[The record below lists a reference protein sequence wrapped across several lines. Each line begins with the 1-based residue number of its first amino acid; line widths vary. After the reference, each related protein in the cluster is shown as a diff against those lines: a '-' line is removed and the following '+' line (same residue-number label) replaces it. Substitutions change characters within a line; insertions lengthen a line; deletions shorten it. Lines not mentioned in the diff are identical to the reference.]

1 MARAAAPRHVPLSG
15 REEAALQALIN
26 AALRLDAVAQ
36 PESHAAT
43 AALQA
48 ARHLWHDT
56 ICCAWAGYGAA
67 EVAALRDLHAGLA
80 PGHFRPPGGRSGLGA
95 TAGAFVNAVAAC
107 RDEACEGLALAHGR
121 PGVPVIAA
129 LWALAAHRP
138 LRWGELLQ
146 ATVFGYQVGGAMG
159 EYLRILPGMH
169 VDGVWPSLG
178 AAAAVAQALQL
189 PPPRIVDAVETC
201 ASQLGASLYLPIA
214 QGSPARNTYLGH
226 SAWLG
231 LTSALSAAAGI
242 AGPRG
247 AARESAQRVLQRPAC
262 EGPRVHATAL
272 IEQAY
277 WKPYA
282 CVRHVQYGARAAQ
295 RLRSALRA
303 AGDRSAG
310 DGGERDE
317 AADATAAIDG
327 LRLRVY
333 PEAITYCGNRAP
345 ASAIAA
351 QFSLSHGVAAM
362 LVRGDLGPAEFGP
375 ECLGDPRV
383 RRLETM
389 VELVPEPDHFGPGGR
404 GAVLELSIGGRTHR
418 EEVRAIEGDA
428 GCPPTLAQ
436 RRAKFAQ
443 YCGGSPAALA
453 LGERLLG
460 APLAA
465 GATQVLEI
473 LE

>member
-1 MARAAAPRHVPLSG
+1 MRAPHLDVSRPIHCLAPAGAA
-15 REEAALQALIN
+15 EAPLQALIED
-26 AALRLDAVAQ
+26 ALRLAAVVEPGSAG
-36 PESHAAT
+36 AM

-56 ICCAWAGYGAA
+56 IACAWSGYRAP
-67 EVAALRDLHAGLA
+67 EVEQLRELHADLA
-80 PGHFRPPGGRSGLGA
+80 PGRFRPPGGTRGLGA
-95 TAGAFVNAVAAC
+95 AAGAFVNAVAAC

-121 PGVPVIAA
+121 PGVPVVSA
-129 LWALAAHRP
+129 LWALAAHRR
-138 LRWGELLQ
+138 LGWGPMLQ

-178 AAAAVAQALQL
+178 AAAAVAHALGL
-189 PPPRIVDAVETC
+189 PPPRIVDAVENC

-214 QGSPARNTYLGH
+214 QGAVSRNTYLGH

-231 LTSALSAAAGI
+231 LTAALAAAAGF

-247 AARESAQRVLQRPAC
+247 AAREFVQRVLQRPAAD
-262 EGPRVHATAL
+262 GPRVHAGAL
-272 IEQAY
+272 IELAY
-277 WKPYA
+277 WKPFA
-282 CVRHVQYGARAAQ
+282 CVRHVQYGATAAQ
-295 RLRSALRA
+295 RLRPSLPA
-303 AGDRSAG
+303 
-310 DGGERDE
+310 
-317 AADATAAIDG
+317 AADRGAAATEATQAIER

-345 ASAIAA
+345 ASTIAA

-375 ECLGDPRV
+375 DCLADPRV
-383 RRLETM
+383 RRLEAL
-389 VELVPEPDHFGPGGR
+389 VELVPEPEHFGPGGR
-404 GAVLELSIGGRTHR
+404 GAVLEIGVGPRVLR

-428 GCPPTLAQ
+428 GHPPTLAQ

-443 YCGGSPAALA
+443 YCGHEAEALA
-453 LGERLLG
+453 LGERLLD

-465 GATQVLEI
+465 DASLVLENP
-473 LE
+473 E